1 MLWQQWG
8 AILAAWCYVAAAYTP
23 AKGRY
28 SSRATVRNFTGCE
41 TPYIRHGSIVRR
53 QRGRTVEYICDPPYH
68 LVGNRFSVCMG
79 GRWDLP
85 VPLCAKAGCSLPPS
99 PPHGTIVPGEGMSSA
114 LLFCLPGY
122 EVAGARET
130 FCDGTSWDRSLGS
143 CRETRIGPQTSC
155 DFESTTLCGWTN
167 DHDHDINWI
176 RSSGT
181 AWNPSMPSKSGPR
194 HDHTIGKALEGHFMT
209 VDNLRH
215 IRHGGARLLSPIYN
229 ATYSRGCFR
238 FYYNMYGAAV
248 GTFTIYQKPLS
259 VSMDGIKDFVVL
271 FTISGNRGNL
281 WNSGDV
287 FLEIMTEPFQIVLE
301 ATMASTSADISI
313 DDVELDV
320 NCRSTYPT
328 EWTESTE
335 STSSPTVTD
344 IGIYSVDSCVKRC
357 SENATVAT
365 NGSFIKD
372 HLDTGLTMKCDCHPD
387 CLDLK
392 SCCPDYLEMCLGDT
406 DVPTSVTETYT
417 DTLNHLQT
425 YHFEHTVIVSSGIAS
440 ILLILLISVLL
451 LWHHRRKI
459 HHSRKSVDVVFEKK
473 KFNHEDGD
481 DSDIK
486 CLTSRMDDEELDFT
500 LMTNDNVSYL

>member
-1 MLWQQWG
+1 MELIRDVVRQLKSNPNQLPQPIQPRRNMDKRDEMSSSSSLTQMFDPQIISHEPLAGNFFG
-8 AILAAWCYVAAAYTP
+8 AHDDRGGATGSDESVGSGEMEQRRDGDDGISRKTSTASECTISSSEYTP
-23 AKGRY
+23 ENTVMGEMDEEKASGQQMVRKVSRY
-28 SSRATVRNFTGCE
+28 
-41 TPYIRHGSIVRR
+41 
-53 QRGRTVEYICDPPYH
+53 
-68 LVGNRFSVCMG
+68 L
-79 GRWDLP
+79 
-85 VPLCAKAGCSLPPS
+85 
-99 PPHGTIVPGEGMSSA
+99 
-114 LLFCLPGY
+114 
-122 EVAGARET
+122 
-130 FCDGTSWDRSLGS
+130 
-143 CRETRIGPQTSC
+143 
-155 DFESTTLCGWTN
+155 
-167 DHDHDINWI
+167 
-176 RSSGT
+176 
-181 AWNPSMPSKSGPR
+181 
-194 HDHTIGKALEGHFMT
+194 GHFMT

-372 HLDTGLTMKCDCHPD
+372 HLDIGLTMKCDCHPD

-392 SCCPDYLEMCLGDT
+392 SCCPDYLEICLGDT
-406 DVPTSVTETYT
+406 DIPTSVTGTYT

-425 YHFEHTVIVSSGIAS
+425 YNFEHTVIVSSGIAS

-500 LMTNDNVSYL
+500 LMTNDNVSDL